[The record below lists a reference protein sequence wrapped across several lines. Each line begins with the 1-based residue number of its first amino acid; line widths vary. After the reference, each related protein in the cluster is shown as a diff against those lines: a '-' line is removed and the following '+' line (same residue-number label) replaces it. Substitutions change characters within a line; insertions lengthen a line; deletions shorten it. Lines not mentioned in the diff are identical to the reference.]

1 MAQLTPE
8 DILKIAEPIEKVYQ
22 NTVDSLLIN
31 IAKHFN
37 SGKALSTQQWELQK
51 LAELGQLNRESID
64 IIARMTGQTPEL
76 VKAALE
82 NAAQKA
88 LKDIEPALKNAVEQG
103 FLTASAASDAL
114 ASESIVNALTY
125 YAQQATEKL
134 NLVNTTMLES
144 TLNQYRK
151 IVANTVN
158 IENQMIAAQEILNNA
173 TGKVVLG
180 TESRTEA
187 LRKALEQIHK
197 EGITGFYDRA
207 GRKWSPEAY
216 VNMDIR
222 TTVHNT
228 AIEAVKNRQQD
239 YNSQVFQVSEHVGA
253 RPLCYPYQGKYYSW
267 DNSAGTF
274 TDGVGGKHK
283 YSPLSSTSYG
293 QAAGLFGI
301 NCKHYPIA
309 MIPGFSIPRHTVEQT
324 KAENDKAYQESQQQ
338 RALER
343 EIRYAKTRAA
353 MFKAAGDT
361 EGVIKANAQIK
372 QAQAD
377 MRNFISQ
384 TGRTRRPD
392 REQVYKP

>member
-22 NTVDSLLIN
+22 DTVDALLVN
-31 IAKHFN
+31 MAKHFN
-37 SGKALSTQQWELQK
+37 SGHALSTQQWELQK
-51 LAELGQLNRESID
+51 LAELGQLNRESLE
-64 IIARMTGQTPEL
+64 IITKLTGQAPEL

-82 NAAQKA
+82 DAVQKA
-88 LKDIEPALKNAVEQG
+88 LKDIEPALKNAVQQG
-103 FLTASAASDAL
+103 FLAPGASSEVL
-114 ASESIVNALTY
+114 ASESVVNALTY

-151 IVANTVN
+151 VIVNTAR
-158 IENQMIAAQEILNNA
+158 IEQQLKQAQGILNAA

-180 TESRTEA
+180 TESRQQALREA
-187 LRKALEQIHK
+187 LSQIHK

-228 AIEAVKNRQQD
+228 AIQAVRQRQQD
-239 YNSQVFQVSEHVGA
+239 YGSNIFRVSEHVGA

-267 DNSAGTF
+267 DNTAGTF
-274 TDGVGGKHK
+274 TDGAGAQHR
-283 YSPLSSTSYG
+283 YNPLSSTTYG

-301 NCKHYPIA
+301 NCKHYPIT
-309 MIPGFSIPRHTVEQT
+309 MIPGFSLPRDTPRQP
-324 KAENDKAYQESQQQ
+324 KAENDRMYQESQEQ

-343 EIRYAKTRAA
+343 EIRYAKQRAA

-361 EGVIKANAQIK
+361 TGAQ
-372 QAQAD
+372 QAQAQIQQAQAQ
-377 MRNFISQ
+377 MRGFINQ
-384 TGRTRRPD
+384 TGRTRRRD
-392 REQVYKP
+392 REQIYTA